1 MRISNIETRNEAK
14 IQIAEIKKFYLGELD
29 FEYWRWFQNS
39 CFGFMTL
46 LFLRS
51 QRALRWTWKTE
62 ENMKE
67 VVIVSAARTA
77 VGTFGGTLK
86 DIPAV
91 ELGKI
96 AVEEALKRAKIKPEQ
111 I

>member
-1 MRISNIETRNEAK
+1 
-14 IQIAEIKKFYLGELD
+14 
-29 FEYWRWFQNS
+29 
-39 CFGFMTL
+39 
-46 LFLRS
+46 
-51 QRALRWTWKTE
+51 
-62 ENMKE
+62 MKE